1 MFNLNFIKP
10 LNLTSSLHKVQE
22 MKKKKLQDIRN
33 NQVNR
38 KGATFYR
45 KTDPV
50 QKKLSAWGKNS
61 GRGWVVF
68 HRMQY
73 LPEIKRNEVYLYA

>member
-10 LNLTSSLHKVQE
+10 LNLTSSLQKVQE
-22 MKKKKLQDIRN
+22 IKKKKLQDIRN
-33 NQVNR
+33 NQENPEGR
-38 KGATFYR
+38 TFYR

-61 GRGWVVF
+61 GRGWVENWSEN
-68 HRMQY
+68 QG
-73 LPEIKRNEVYLYA
+73 